1 MEIIAI
7 AAIGQNGELGRDNQL
22 LWSIP
27 EDMKFFKETTTGHTV
42 IMGRKT
48 FESIGRP
55 LPNRNNLIL
64 TSNAKNEDNN
74 EEKRL
79 FFFSNIMDLLT
90 FAKHDLNPEKLFVI
104 GGGEVYK
111 IMLGVC
117 WKLYLTRV
125 NASFEADTLFPID
138 QINEWFTLEKKQT
151 YHNGE
156 YDYSIET
163 YDNVRRRELLHLY
176 TNR

>member
-64 TSNAKNEDNN
+64 SRNAKKEDNN
-74 EEKRL
+74 EEKGL
-79 FFFSNIMDLLT
+79 FFFSNIIDLLT
-90 FAKHDLNPEKLFVI
+90 FAKLHLNPEKLFVI

-111 IMLGVC
+111 MLLGVC
-117 WKLYLTRV
+117 CKLYLTRV
-125 NASFEADTLFPID
+125 HSSFEADTMFPID
-138 QINEWFTLEKKQT
+138 IINSSFTIEETQT
-151 YHNGE
+151 YNNGE
-156 YDYSIET
+156 YEYSIEK
-163 YDNVRRRELLHLY
+163 YNNYNRR
-176 TNR
+176 